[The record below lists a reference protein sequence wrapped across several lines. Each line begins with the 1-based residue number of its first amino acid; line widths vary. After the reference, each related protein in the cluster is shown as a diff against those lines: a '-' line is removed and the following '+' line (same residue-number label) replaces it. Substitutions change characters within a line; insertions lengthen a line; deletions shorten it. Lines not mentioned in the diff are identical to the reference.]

1 MIPAAVKTRPI
12 QSLFQ
17 WIESPKNYS
26 EESEWDPTKIVIIV
40 KIHDL
45 WDNNKCF
52 TNSSYL
58 PWCVVRQSDHRMSLR
73 KLCLYHFSIF
83 HQTPIDLDVDF
94 VSEDYQKST
103 YDEKLSWMKCNRNTI
118 GETNWLFGGFEILF
132 CTILAIQSPWFQVE
146 LIPRIWNC
154 LRFTKLQKFTFEKK
168 LSFIF
173 RFEKQL

>member
-58 PWCVVRQSDHRMSLR
+58 LWCVVRQSDHRMSLH
-73 KLCLYHFSIF
+73 KLFLYSHFSNF
-83 HQTPIDLDVDF
+83 HQKPIDLAVHFIREDFSSPLKMKNCPEWNVIVIQSAKQIDYLVDLKF
-94 VSEDYQKST
+94 YSVPSSRSNRLDFKS
-103 YDEKLSWMKCNRNTI
+103 SS
-118 GETNWLFGGFEILF
+118 FQGFEIVSDLQNYKN
-132 CTILAIQSPWFQVE
+132 LHSK
-146 LIPRIWNC
+146 RNC
-154 LRFTKLQKFTFEKK
+154 RF
-168 LSFIF
+168 
-173 RFEKQL
+173 

>member
-1 MIPAAVKTRPI
+1 LAESKKNFGMCKLSRPRPLPRRTNRFLDRKFICLMTKWQKRKFQTFNSLLIPAAVKTRPI

-52 TNSSYL
+52 TYSSYL
-58 PWCVVRQSDHRMSLR
+58 LWCVVRQFDHRMSLH

-83 HQTPIDLDVDF
+83 HQTQSIP
-94 VSEDYQKST
+94 
-103 YDEKLSWMKCNRNTI
+103 LSVYTR
-118 GETNWLFGGFEILF
+118 G
-132 CTILAIQSPWFQVE
+132 
-146 LIPRIWNC
+146 
-154 LRFTKLQKFTFEKK
+154 
-168 LSFIF
+168 LS
-173 RFEKQL
+173 KVH